1 MPARE
6 YITIFY
12 IIAASQQ
19 ECSNVMSF
27 LLAQMKEL
35 KKTST
40 PAKPPPIWG
49 GLDQVPTMRHFAA
62 LHTKVKSTIKGSILE
77 FIGWRMEY
85 MIEGHIG
92 KCDQEE

>member
-1 MPARE
+1 MFISSARRKNQRSIHP
-6 YITIFY
+6 Y
-12 IIAASQQ
+12 Q
-19 ECSNVMSF
+19 
-27 LLAQMKEL
+27 
-35 KKTST
+35 TS
-40 PAKPPPIWG
+40 PYMGRLRSGA
-49 GLDQVPTMRHFAA
+49 DNAA

>member
-1 MPARE
+1 
-6 YITIFY
+6 
-12 IIAASQQ
+12 
-19 ECSNVMSF
+19 MSF

-40 PAKPPPIWG
+40 PAKFDFVDLCRDSEKLEQAHLFSRCSIGSPYMG
-49 GLDQVPTMRHFAA
+49 RLRSGADNAA
-62 LHTKVKSTIKGSILE
+62 LYTKVKSTIKGSILE

-92 KCDQEE
+92 RCDQEE